1 MRVVEYNRNQAK
13 EYAKKWA
20 YQRNPAYYNYD
31 SVGGDCTNFVSQC
44 IFNGCKTMNYNKNG
58 WYYKNGNDKS
68 PSWTG
73 VEFLS
78 DFLLNNKSVGPFA
91 KIATIDEL
99 EIGDII
105 QLSFDGHTFGH
116 SLFIVEKLDNSLE
129 KILVATHTFDSY
141 GREVASYDY
150 IKERFLHIEGIRKW

>member
-1 MRVVEYNRNQAK
+1 MRTLEYDRKSAK

-20 YQRNPAYYNYD
+20 YLRNSAYYNYD

-44 IFNGCKTMNYNKNG
+44 IFNGCKVMNYNKNG

-73 VEFLS
+73 VEFLYN
-78 DFLLNNKSVGPFA
+78 FLLKNRSVGPFA
-91 KIATIDEL
+91 KLATIEEL
-99 EIGDII
+99 EIGDVI
-105 QLSFDGHTFGH
+105 QLSFDGNIFGH
-116 SLFIVEKLDNSLE
+116 SLFIVEKQGNSLD

-141 GREVASYDY
+141 GRRVSSYNY
-150 IKERFLHIEGIRKW
+150 IKERFLHIEGFRKW